1 MTNHT
6 GLYIDHVWNSINLR
20 ERVQPFSLVSKKI
33 SERQVEMQTAC
44 TSREIGLNSSRHHL
58 SEVGKYES
66 GLYVIQHLFYLY
78 LVIVS
83 SITKKTKTLQVQPIL
98 IVSVKRDSRSRHIS
112 RHKAMSSVST
122 FYDQTTTIAND
133 LRIQFIQWRAKSGC
147 SFTL

>member
-66 GLYVIQHLFYLY
+66 GLYVIQHSPSNTVHPLLGQE
-78 LVIVS
+78 S
-83 SITKKTKTLQVQPIL
+83 NT
-98 IVSVKRDSRSRHIS
+98 DSLS
-112 RHKAMSSVST
+112 
-122 FYDQTTTIAND
+122 
-133 LRIQFIQWRAKSGC
+133 
-147 SFTL
+147 